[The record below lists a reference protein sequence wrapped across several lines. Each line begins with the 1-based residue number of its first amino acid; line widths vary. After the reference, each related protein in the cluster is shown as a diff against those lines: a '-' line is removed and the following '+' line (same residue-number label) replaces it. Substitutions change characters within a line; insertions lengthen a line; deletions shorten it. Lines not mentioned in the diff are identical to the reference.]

1 MVFAVPQGNSV
12 PTVAKHR
19 VETTFSLVFKW
30 KITSAE
36 LHVSI
41 KPLQTKIKPKIFTQ
55 SFGHVAPEF
64 KSHNHWEIIK
74 KKKL

>member
-12 PTVAKHR
+12 PTVAKYR

-41 KPLQTKIKPKIFTQ
+41 KPLQTKIKPKVFTQ
-55 SFGHVAPEF
+55 SFVHVAPEF
-64 KSHNHWEIIK
+64 KSHNHWEII
-74 KKKL
+74 